1 MTITESNL
9 TITAN
14 NISIS
19 YTDAGPAEA
28 PAIIF
33 IHGFPLN
40 KSMWD
45 KQLDALKDQYRVIAF
60 DVRGHGNS
68 DSGSEHFSIDI
79 FVSDLIGFMD
89 NLAIKKAIL
98 CGLSMGGYI
107 AINAAEKHPDLF
119 DALIL
124 SDTSCTADTTEA
136 KHRRIMAI
144 EDIKLNGIQ
153 NFADES
159 LKNLFAPES
168 FISKS
173 QEISAVRDM
182 IVNTS
187 CQSIYNAMHAL
198 AMRRETCSRLHEIKI
213 PVLILVGIDDKITP
227 LSSAKTLNENIA
239 DSKLN
244 IIENAGHLS
253 NLENP
258 YEFNYLIK
266 KFIDTVY

>member
-1 MTITESNL
+1 MILTEIDQK
-9 TITAN
+9 TTVN
-14 NISIS
+14 NITIS
-19 YTDAGPAEA
+19 YTEAGPAEA

-40 KSMWD
+40 KSMWE
-45 KQLDALKDQYRVIAF
+45 KQIDALKDHYRAIAY

-89 NLAIKKAIL
+89 NLAIKKTIL

-107 AINAAEKHPDLF
+107 AINAALLRPDLF
-119 DALIL
+119 DAIIL
-124 SDTSCTADTTEA
+124 SDTSCAADTIEA
-136 KHRRIMAI
+136 KHKRILAI
-144 EDIKLNGIQ
+144 EDVKLNGLV

-159 LKNLFAPES
+159 IKNLFTAD
-168 FISKS
+168 FLISKS
-173 QEISAVRDM
+173 PEISLVTGM

-187 CQSIYNAMHAL
+187 SQSIYNTMHAL
-198 AMRRETCSRLHEIKI
+198 AIRRETCSRLHEIKI

-227 LSSAKTLNENIA
+227 VSSAKTMNENIT
-239 DSKLN
+239 DSNLT
-244 IIENAGHLS
+244 IIEHAGHLS

-258 YEFNYLIK
+258 FEFNYLIK